1 MTVAWPFV
9 NASDL
14 SQDRIE
20 RRLLMALLES
30 MREAAFLIEHTTRTI
45 LACNSRAEQV
55 FGYAAEQM
63 VGRTTVL
70 LHLNEESFNDFGDSG
85 NPLLENGQPFHTRMW
100 MRRACG
106 ACFPSE
112 NTVTPLQGVDGR
124 QVALSLVRDL
134 SEESP
139 STHFSKVY
147 GTLTPREQEVFALT
161 ARGLSA
167 KEVARKLELSHRT
180 VEQHRNSILQKFQ
193 MRSVKQLLA
202 EVATLGAIS
211 QARVGQAAE

>member
-1 MTVAWPFV
+1 MTVVWPFISA
-9 NASDL
+9 NEL

-20 RRLLMALLES
+20 TRLLIALLES
-30 MREAAFLIEHTTRTI
+30 LRQAAFMVDHGTRTI

-55 FGYAAEQM
+55 FGYSADQM
-63 VGRTTVL
+63 VGQSTLL
-70 LHLNEESFNDFGDSG
+70 LHLNAESCREFGENG
-85 NPLLENGQPFHTRMW
+85 TPVLENGQPFHTRLW

-112 NTVTPLQGVDGR
+112 NTVMPLQDVDGR

-139 STHFSKVY
+139 STRFSKVY
-147 GTLTPREQEVFALT
+147 GRLTPREQEVFALT

-167 KEVARKLELSHRT
+167 KEVARNLQLSHRT
-180 VEQHRNSILQKFQ
+180 VEQHRNSVLHKFQ

-202 EVATLGAIS
+202 EVATLGAVS
-211 QARVGQAAE
+211 QARMGQAAE